1 MCSILF
7 FRTKQTEMRED
18 SFRMF
23 LTADAE
29 AAEYTEQVGQWN
41 VLASMSS
48 CIPRSVFY
56 QFNNDVVALFY
67 HDI

>member
-1 MCSILF
+1 
-7 FRTKQTEMRED
+7 MRED